1 MESRKRKN
9 LKNAGKG
16 AETKRLKTLER
27 EEARQKEFDAE
38 MADETIILKHREYL
52 VNKDSN

>member
-38 MADETIILKHREYL
+38 MGDETTILKHREYL